1 MFGNMTTLMSGIF
14 ICCPMQSAE
23 QPEALF
29 PTLFGILTIIHSSPV
44 HNSHFSSNAGHR
56 LAQVP
61 CRGLSR
67 ILIIAHSGFVR
78 DFTYLLPSAR
88 LCGNM
93 ATSMSGKSNCANVR
107 DSHLPSNAE
116 RRPAQRSCPDFVRDS
131 QSYLSV
137 TITILSGIP
146 IIIHFDF
153 VRDFNFAYPLSSTP
167 LSEIICTNVR
177 DSHLP
182 SNSER
187 RPVRDSCPGFVRD
200 YDYGH
205 FQSCL
210 GFSIIPFSHNHDSA
224 RDSDHNP
231 IRLCPGF

>member
-14 ICCPMQSAE
+14 ICRPMQSAD
-23 QPEALF
+23 QPEALV
-29 PTLFGILTIIHSSPV
+29 PTLSGILTIIHSSPV
-44 HNSHFSSNAGHR
+44 YNSHFSSNAGHR

-93 ATSMSGKSNCANVR
+93 ATPMSGKSNCANVR
-107 DSHLPSNAE
+107 DSHLTSNAE

-137 TITILSGIP
+137 TITILSGNP

-153 VRDFNFAYPLSSTP
+153 VRDFNFLIRCQAHLCP
-167 LSEIICTNVR
+167 EIIYTNVR

-182 SNSER
+182 FNAER
-187 RPVRDSCPGFVRD
+187 RPVRDSCPDFVRD
-200 YDYGH
+200 YDHGH
-205 FQSCL
+205 FQSC
-210 GFSIIPFSHNHDSA
+210 
-224 RDSDHNP
+224 
-231 IRLCPGF
+231 PGF